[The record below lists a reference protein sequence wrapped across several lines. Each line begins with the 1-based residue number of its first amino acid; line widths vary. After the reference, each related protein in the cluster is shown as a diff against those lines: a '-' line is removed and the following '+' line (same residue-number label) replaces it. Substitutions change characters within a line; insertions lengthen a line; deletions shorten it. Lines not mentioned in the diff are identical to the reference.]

1 MAVGSTFRRY
11 VRILKIGAYK
21 QKIKNNKLLNVDAS
35 NNFEIMDPLSVEQI
49 KKSDLNVEI
58 SLLLD
63 TKMCDPTLLML
74 QQPILLATVSPVFC
88 FGNYDILEIIFF

>member
-1 MAVGSTFRRY
+1 MAVCSTFRRY

-49 KKSDLNVEI
+49 KKIRFKRLNKFITGDENV
-58 SLLLD
+58 
-63 TKMCDPTLLML
+63 
-74 QQPILLATVSPVFC
+74 
-88 FGNYDILEIIFF
+88 